1 MKNKSIISAFAF
13 LCLTSVAT
21 QAQNPIIRDQF
32 SADPTA
38 RVFEGKMYVYPSHD
52 IPSPIERLKEWFCM
66 ADYHVFSSENLTD
79 WKDHGVIVSQ
89 ERVPWVQPES
99 YSMWAP
105 DCVFKDGKYYFYFP
119 STPRGGER
127 GFAVGVAVSDKPYG
141 PFIPQMRA
149 IEGVRGIDPCVLTD
163 KDGQSYIYWAGGGM
177 WMAKLKDNMLELAS
191 EPVQVQKLP
200 DGFKEGP
207 FVFER
212 GGKYYYT
219 FPWVQDKTET
229 LAYAMGDH
237 PMGPFEFKG
246 IIMDQSSTGCW
257 TNHHSI
263 VEYQGQWY
271 LFYHHNDYSPQFD
284 KNRSVRVDSL
294 SFNED
299 GTIRKVIPTLRGV
312 GITDA
317 RTRIQIDRYSRTAP
331 TRVSIAFLDEA
342 DKFRGWKAVFS
353 RKNAWLQYGRVDF
366 GNEKVERLTVRA
378 RSFSANVLQVRAGGK
393 DGKLIASVPI
403 PRSKEWT
410 ESCVAVASAPQGI
423 QDLHVS
429 LQKGGKVEVDWI
441 GFDAL
446 PWEAGAFETRQYRNL
461 FAEMGYKQAD
471 IDAKLKEV
479 FDGVFHGPDKVYF
492 EVGDSMAYISDIK
505 NHDVRTEGMSYGLMI
520 AVQFD
525 RKDIF
530 DRLWRWGKKY
540 MQHQSGPLKGY
551 FAWSCKTDGTRNAQG
566 PASDGELYY
575 VTSLIFA
582 SNRWG
587 NDTGI
592 DYLAE
597 ARHILDCS
605 MQKTGMDRVAP
616 FIHPERKLITFTP
629 DPWGGSFTDPSY
641 HLPAFYEVWARWA
654 DDGRAGFWRECARQ
668 SREYLHRSIHPVTGL
683 NPDYNNYDGT
693 LLGGNRII
701 GDAFRFDS
709 WRVPMNIALD
719 YSWACEDAKWQQQYG
734 NKIQN
739 FFYNE
744 GIDTFVDQYNVD
756 GTQVKEIL
764 DAGGY
769 KKLRHSLGLVA
780 TAAAVS
786 LTVTHCKSREFVDR
800 LWNARHVPYEDGYF
814 DAYYD
819 GLLRLFAFM
828 HLSGQYRIIF
838 PER

>member
-1 MKNKSIISAFAF
+1 MKNKLLLSVATF
-13 LCLTSVAT
+13 LCLMAGRA

-38 RVFEGKMYVYPSHD
+38 RVFDGKIYLYPSHD
-52 IPSPIERLKEWFCM
+52 IPSPIEQLKEWFCM
-66 ADYHVFSSENLTD
+66 ADYHVFSSDDLAHWE
-79 WKDHGVIVSQ
+79 DHGVIVSQ
-89 ERVPWVQPES
+89 ERIPWARPDA

-105 DCVFKDGKYYFYFP
+105 DCVCKDGKYYFYFP
-119 STPRGGER
+119 ATPRGVEK
-127 GFAVGVAVSDKPYG
+127 GFAVGVAISDKPSG
-141 PFIPQMRA
+141 PFMPQMRP
-149 IEGVRGIDPCVLTD
+149 IEGVDGIDPCVLTD
-163 KDGQSYIYWAGGGM
+163 KDGQSYIYWAGRGM
-177 WMAKLKDNMLELAS
+177 MMAKLKDNMVELAS
-191 EPVQVQKLP
+191 EPVPVPGLP

-212 GGKYYYT
+212 EGKYYFT
-219 FPWVQDKTET
+219 FPWVRDKTET
-229 LAYAMGDH
+229 LAYGMGDS

-246 IIMDQSSTGCW
+246 IIMDESPVDCW

-263 VEYQGQWY
+263 VEYRGQWY
-271 LFYHHNDYSPQFD
+271 LFYHHNDYSPHFD

-294 SFNED
+294 FFNAD

-317 RTRIQIDRYSRTAP
+317 RTRIRIDRYSSISPAGI
-331 TRVSIAFLDEA
+331 SIAFLDEA
-342 DKFRGWKAVFS
+342 EPFKGWKTIFGK
-353 RKNAWLQYGRVDF
+353 KNAWLQYNKVDF
-366 GNEKVERLTVRA
+366 GNEKVQELVVRT
-378 RSFSANVLQVRAGGK
+378 RSLSGGVLQVRTGK
-393 DGKLIASVPI
+393 NGKPVATVSI
-403 PRSKEWT
+403 PRSKEWV
-410 ESCVAVASAPQGI
+410 ESRVPVVSAPTGVN
-423 QDLHVS
+423 DLHVS
-429 LQKGGKVEVDWI
+429 LLKGSQVEVDWM

-446 PWEAGAFETRQYRNL
+446 PWEEGAFKTREYRNL
-461 FAEMGYKQAD
+461 FAEAGYKQDD

-479 FDGVFHGPDKVYF
+479 FDGVFYGPDKVYF

-505 NHDVRTEGMSYGLMI
+505 NHDVRTEGMSYGMMI

-540 MQHQSGPLKGY
+540 MQHQDGPLKGY
-551 FAWSCKTDGTRNAQG
+551 FAWSCRTDGIRNAQG

-597 ARHILDCS
+597 AKNILDCS
-605 MQKTGMDRVAP
+605 MQKAGMDRVAP
-616 FIHPERKLITFTP
+616 FINLEQKLITFTP
-629 DPWGGSFTDPSY
+629 DPWGERFTDPSY

-654 DDGRAGFWRECARQ
+654 DDGRAGFWRECARR
-668 SREYLHRSIHPVTGL
+668 SREYLHRSIHPETGL

-693 LLGGNRII
+693 LLGSDRII

-719 YSWACEDAKWQQQYG
+719 YSWACEDAEWQREYG
-734 NKIQN
+734 NRIQN
-739 FFYNE
+739 FLYGQ

-756 GTQVKEIL
+756 GTPVKEIL
-764 DAGGY
+764 GAGAH
-769 KKLRHSLGLVA
+769 KQLRHSLGLVA
-780 TAAAVS
+780 TVAAVS
-786 LTVTHCKSREFVDR
+786 LTCTHNKSREFIHR
-800 LWNARHVPYEDGYF
+800 LWNAEHVPYEDGYF

-828 HLSGQYRIIF
+828 HLSGNYRIIF
-838 PER
+838 PE